1 MALKVAVIGATG
13 SVGKQT
19 LEVIDRFPDKFVP
32 TLLVG
37 GQNVELLQILG
48 KKYGCSVFSPWLHGP
63 ADLPLDKLECS
74 DIMVYAA
81 STVDYLNYMS
91 HFLGLGKPV
100 CLSTKEII
108 VEAWPL
114 IESFSGLIRPV
125 DSEHSALWRIGA
137 KGPGVKSIY
146 VVGSGGSLRDRKREE
161 IENATLDQVLSHPV
175 WNMGPKVTFDSAFL
189 INKSM
194 EVIEASH
201 LFNLRGEQIS
211 IVIERTGFIHA
222 LVDFVDGSRNVFF
235 SKPTMLIPIAYA
247 LSYPSI
253 LPLDEETVTQPGD
266 ALGYRLDKPD
276 FDRFP
281 WGKLGHYALELGYTS
296 RMAFSVAD
304 EIAFECF
311 KDKIMKPSDIYHFLV
326 KAIEDYRAISYPE
339 SITEYF
345 SLRHDMIEKMWK
357 EVRAI

>member
-1 MALKVAVIGATG
+1 MALRVVVIGATG
-13 SVGKQT
+13 SVGQQT
-19 LEVIDRFPDKFVP
+19 LQVIDRFPDKFVP
-32 TLLVG
+32 SLLVG
-37 GQNVELLQILG
+37 GKNLNLLKRLG
-48 KKYGCSVFSPWLHGP
+48 QRYGCSIFSPWLQGSEK
-63 ADLPLDKLECS
+63 LPLAELEDA

-81 STVDYLNYMS
+81 STVDYLGHMS
-91 HFLGLGKPV
+91 HFLSLGKPV

-114 IESFSGLIRPV
+114 IKGFSELVRPV

-137 KGPGVKSIY
+137 KGPGVKSVY
-146 VVGSGGSLRDRKREE
+146 VVGSGGSLRDKEKGE
-161 IENATLDQVLSHPV
+161 IENATLTQVLSHPV
-175 WNMGPKVTFDSAFL
+175 WEMGPKVTFDSAFL

-194 EVIEASH
+194 EVIEAAH
-201 LFNLRGEQIS
+201 LFNLRGEQIN
-211 IVIERTGFIHA
+211 IVIERTGSVHA

-235 SKPTMLIPIAYA
+235 SRPTMLIPIAYA
-247 LSYPSI
+247 LSYPDTLS
-253 LPLDEETVTQPGD
+253 LDEEPTLSYGG
-266 ALGYRLDKPD
+266 LEYRLEKPD

-281 WGKLGHYALELGYTS
+281 WGKLGHYALELGHTS

-311 KDKIMKPSDIYHFLV
+311 RNGIIKPSQILYFLA
-326 KAIEDYRAISYPE
+326 KAMEDYRTVSYPE
-339 SITEYF
+339 SISDYF

>member
-13 SVGKQT
+13 SVGKRT
-19 LEVIDRFPDKFVP
+19 LEVIDRFPIS
-32 TLLVG
+32 LCRLASG
-37 GQNVELLQILG
+37 GKNVELLQILG

-63 ADLPLDKLECS
+63 AELPLDKLECS

-81 STVDYLNYMS
+81 STVDFLNYMS

-175 WNMGPKVTFDSAFL
+175 WNMDQGHVRFCFL

-211 IVIERTGFIHA
+211 IVIERTGSIHA

-235 SKPTMLIPIAYA
+235 SKPTMLILLLTLYH
-247 LSYPSI
+247 
-253 LPLDEETVTQPGD
+253 TQV
-266 ALGYRLDKPD
+266 
-276 FDRFP
+276 
-281 WGKLGHYALELGYTS
+281 
-296 RMAFSVAD
+296 FS
-304 EIAFECF
+304 
-311 KDKIMKPSDIYHFLV
+311 P
-326 KAIEDYRAISYPE
+326 
-339 SITEYF
+339 
-345 SLRHDMIEKMWK
+345 
-357 EVRAI
+357 